1 MKVKRERIKIENR
14 GKVDEDLL
22 IKTEDF
28 IKKLYF
34 DIDKGDFRKISP
46 KLFYILDYIYLE
58 ENEEFGFE
66 FTLLT
71 DIFKGRIEIR
81 KIKDENNF
89 NVLFYKRYPTK
100 GKFTYSLY
108 ETKLN
113 IPLEKLNAQFSFVFE
128 FEEKIFK
135 KGDVVLLKS
144 GYMAIIKKYYSNEKI
159 GIIYDEF
166 SEEVEEYIRK
176 EEIDKIIK
184 SNS

>member
-1 MKVKRERIKIENR
+1 MKTKKERIKIENR

-22 IKTEDF
+22 YKTEEF
-28 IKKLYF
+28 IKQLYF
-34 DIDKGDFRKISP
+34 EIDKGDFRKISP

-81 KIKDENNF
+81 KIKNENNF

-100 GKFTYSLY
+100 GKFTYTLY
-108 ETKLN
+108 ET
-113 IPLEKLNAQFSFVFE
+113 FSFVLE

-166 SEEVEEYIRK
+166 SEDVEEYIRK
-176 EEIDKIIK
+176 EDIDKIIK
-184 SNS
+184 SKS